1 MNTSVRRGMGLA
13 ALLTVFV
20 VSPALAQG
28 TIAQWNW
35 TLLSA
40 DSEDLEGGY
49 YPAVNAFDGDPTT
62 MWVTQW
68 YSASPSPPHEILID
82 LGAQYNVNGFRYLP
96 RQDGVSAGNIAQYAF
111 YVSTDGSSWGSPV
124 AQGSFANV
132 ASEQQVSFAPRTGQ
146 YIRLRA
152 LSEVGGGP
160 WAAVAELNVSA
171 TDAPPSGGG
180 GGGSEGLS
188 GNAIPQSGWS
198 LQAVDSQETAT
209 GNFRATSA
217 FDGNRSTMWATQW
230 LASSPPPP
238 HGIQIDLGGTY
249 DITGF
254 RYLPRQDGLS
264 QGNIGQYQFFVSADG
279 LNWGSA
285 VASGSFANSSAEQ
298 QVNFSG
304 RSGRYIRL
312 VALSESSGQA
322 WTTVAELNVLTSS
335 AVPPGGG
342 PPPSNSTVRAV
353 FAPSADH
360 NSLVQHYVLD
370 IFPAGVDVT
379 AANPVASVDLGKPAI
394 VNGECQSDITSF
406 INSLWSGTFVATV
419 TAVGNQGSGQ
429 SAASPPFSR

>member
-13 ALLTVFV
+13 ALLAALV

-28 TIAQWNW
+28 TIPQWNW
-35 TLLSA
+35 TLLSV

-49 YPAVNAFDGDPTT
+49 YAAVNAFDGDPTT

-68 YSASPSPPHEILID
+68 YSASPLPPHEIVID

-96 RQDGVSAGNIAQYAF
+96 RQDGESSGNIAQYAF
-111 YVSTDGSSWGSPV
+111 YVSADGSSWGSPV

-132 ASEQQVSFAPRTGQ
+132 GSEQQVSFAPKTGR

-152 LSEVGGGP
+152 LTEVFGGP
-160 WAAVAELNVSA
+160 WAVVAELNVGA

-180 GGGSEGLS
+180 GGGSGD
-188 GNAIPQSGWS
+188 AIPQSAWS
-198 LQAVDSQETAT
+198 LHAVDSQETAV

-217 FDGNRSTMWATQW
+217 FDGNPNTMWATQW
-230 LASSPPPP
+230 FASSPPPP
-238 HGIQIDLGGTY
+238 HDIQINLGGTY

-254 RYLPRQDGLS
+254 RYLPRQDGRS
-264 QGNIGQYQFFVSADG
+264 EGTIGQYQFYVSADG
-279 LNWGSA
+279 ANWGSA
-285 VASGSFANSSAEQ
+285 VASGSFASGRAEQ
-298 QVNFSG
+298 QVNFAG
-304 RSGRYIRL
+304 KSGRYIRL
-312 VALSESSGQA
+312 RALNEIDGHP
-322 WTTVAELNVLTSS
+322 WTTIAELNVLTSS

-342 PPPSNSTVRAV
+342 TPPSSSPVSAV

-360 NSLVQHYVLD
+360 NTLVQHYVLD

-379 AANPVASVDLGKPAI
+379 AANPVASVDLGKPAV
-394 VNGECQSDITSF
+394 VNGECRSDVTSF

-429 SAASPPFSR
+429 SAPSPAFSR